1 MTTTQQPS
9 KFVNVSLWVAQ
20 ISLAAMFLMA
30 GIMKTITPIE
40 ELGKNMT
47 WVQEM
52 PALIRFIGV
61 SEVLGALGLVLPS
74 LLKIQPKLTA
84 VAAIGIGVIMVL
96 AIGLHIMQNELSSAV
111 VCVVIAAIAAF
122 IAWGRMVKAPILA
135 K

>member
-30 GIMKTITPIE
+30 GIMKSITPIE

>member
-30 GIMKTITPIE
+30 GIMKSITPIE

-122 IAWGRMVKAPILA
+122 IEWGRMVKAPILA

>member
-1 MTTTQQPS
+1 MTTTKQPS

-30 GIMKTITPIE
+30 GIMKSITPIE

-96 AIGLHIMQNELSSAV
+96 ATGLHAMQNELSSV
-111 VCVVIAAIAAF
+111 IVCLVIAAIAAY